1 MFQNDDHIDVK
12 KTELQFQ
19 LTTFKTIVVNQYVIA
34 STCTHTKYACCK
46 FSSSALPIV
55 GTHSTDSQIFW

>member
-19 LTTFKTIVVNQYVIA
+19 LTTFKTIVVNQHVTA
-34 STCTHTKYACCK
+34 STCTHTKYTCCK

-55 GTHSTDSQIFW
+55 GTHSTDSQIF